1 VVVVSTDVAGD
12 LLGDGNFLSYAR
24 LLYNKGVLRR
34 VVVDECYLIYTSS
47 DWRPKLAELKNLRLL
62 LCPVVLLTVT
72 LPPL

>member
-1 VVVVSTDVAGD
+1 VVVVSADVAGD
-12 LLGDGNFLSYAR
+12 LLGDGNFLSYVR

-47 DWRPKLAELKNLRLL
+47 DWRLKLAELKNLRLL
-62 LCPVVLLTVT
+62 LCPVVLLIVT